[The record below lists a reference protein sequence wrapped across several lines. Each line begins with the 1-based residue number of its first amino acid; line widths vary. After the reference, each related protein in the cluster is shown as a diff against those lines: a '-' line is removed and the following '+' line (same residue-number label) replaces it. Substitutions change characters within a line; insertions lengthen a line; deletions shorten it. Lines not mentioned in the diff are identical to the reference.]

1 MTEENIFK
9 KIPEINEL
17 KVIFARMINNWE
29 SKLNLDNIDEK
40 YEKMCSEKSENS
52 DKNEIIILNE
62 LIRNTLRE
70 LSVSTISQ
78 LLSGVNRYI
87 KNPYSKELTKKIIA
101 LHTLLDSIQDKCF
114 EPETK
119 ASITILLIGILISKI
134 VRFYNDILDNNDIN
148 VKEHVNQISYITWY
162 YGNYNSIIE
171 KIMLFKDTS
180 VFWMDESI
188 SWEGYNKEEIVVI
201 PIEDSLDDSKQSII
215 IRCYIKSISS
225 FIKAQEVFSYIIV
238 SRNAPPNFCIENG
251 LIDPKNISEIV

>member
-1 MTEENIFK
+1 M
-9 KIPEINEL
+9 
-17 KVIFARMINNWE
+17 
-29 SKLNLDNIDEK
+29 
-40 YEKMCSEKSENS
+40 
-52 DKNEIIILNE
+52 
-62 LIRNTLRE
+62 
-70 LSVSTISQ
+70 
-78 LLSGVNRYI
+78 
-87 KNPYSKELTKKIIA
+87 
-101 LHTLLDSIQDKCF
+101 
-114 EPETK
+114 
-119 ASITILLIGILISKI
+119 
-134 VRFYNDILDNNDIN
+134 DNNDIN